1 MGRFQ
6 PTDPATPA
14 ISGQRLVV
22 ATTVFGFVAGQAKGL
37 VREELVGGGVDGG
50 ADGNAVRSSQRI
62 YGVWLCIISGLTP
75 RRYLEWI

>member
-6 PTDPATPA
+6 PTSSAAPA

-22 ATTVFGFVAGQAKGL
+22 VATVFGFVAGQAKGL
-37 VREELVGGGVDGG
+37 VSEELVGGGVDGG

-62 YGVWLCIISGLTP
+62 Y
-75 RRYLEWI
+75 RYGYV